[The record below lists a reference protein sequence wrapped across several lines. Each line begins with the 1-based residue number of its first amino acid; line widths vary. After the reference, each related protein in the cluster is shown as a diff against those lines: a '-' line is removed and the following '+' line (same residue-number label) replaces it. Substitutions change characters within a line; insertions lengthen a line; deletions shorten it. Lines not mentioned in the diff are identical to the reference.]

1 MPPWGT
7 SIVTQMKGMNK
18 MKRIAVLA
26 VVISAAAIAGC
37 STSASTSSSTT
48 TTQASAATSSTVANS
63 LTGTVKWVT
72 NNKAVVAALSS
83 DVSTLATALPGAV
96 SSRNPSAVTA
106 SCQELA
112 ADISKA
118 KTLPPIPNSTAQK
131 AWTTLLNELSAA
143 SQKCSEGIA
152 KNDTGE
158 LSQAASEVTG
168 SSNTLKSLTSTL
180 GL

>member
-1 MPPWGT
+1 
-7 SIVTQMKGMNK
+7 
-18 MKRIAVLA
+18 MKRVAVLA
-26 VVISAAAIAGC
+26 VMISVTAIAGC
-37 STSASTSSSTT
+37 SSSASTSSSTT
-48 TTQASAATSSTVANS
+48 TTQAAVATSSTVANS

-72 NNKAVVAALSS
+72 NNKAAVTALSG

-96 SSRNPSAVTA
+96 SSRSPSAVTA
-106 SCQELA
+106 SCQKLA
-112 ADISKA
+112 ADVTNA

-131 AWTTLLNELSAA
+131 AWTTLLTQLSTA

-158 LSQAASEVTG
+158 LSQAAAGISSG
-168 SSNTLKSLTSTL
+168 SGTLKSLTSTL